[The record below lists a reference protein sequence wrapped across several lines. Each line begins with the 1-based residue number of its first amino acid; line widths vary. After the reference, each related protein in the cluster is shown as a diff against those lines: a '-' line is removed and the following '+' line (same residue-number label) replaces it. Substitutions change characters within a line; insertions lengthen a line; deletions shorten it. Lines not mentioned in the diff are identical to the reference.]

1 MNKRDVFSVIKDEYP
16 IFDEPPQG
24 DPIGVCEVCGG
35 RFQQYLNPRNNI
47 YSQYS
52 KCPKHKK
59 AAAKPKE
66 PDDSVI
72 QVTLDYTPHPAQQLI
87 HDSKAKYKIISAGN
101 RFGKDRATI
110 MEAIKYF
117 LECLNE
123 VRGTDLVP
131 TVYWWAIAPIDKIA
145 NQFWRE
151 LKKYFPKEFVVDISN
166 SDKTIYT
173 LYGGV
178 IEIRSAYNPEDLV
191 GVGLDIVTVT
201 EAARIADLETV
212 WTNLEAR
219 INSPGR
225 GKGGKGGIALLNS
238 SPIDMG
244 YFQKMFTWGQAE
256 SADSDPDF
264 ESWMFSAFDN
274 PAVEARYNEVTVDR
288 HGIALTRKERLR
300 RRIGDR
306 KFRQNW
312 LGEFIAD
319 GYKCFPHFKT
329 RCVAPLPPGT
339 EKQRDDYIRQ
349 WEQPEPYEAYV
360 VAYDPASINDIP
372 GIEVFDHSGKMKKAY
387 DMTGLG
393 WNQQYDKIAEVS
405 KAYNHAPAAFSRTGH
420 ETIEEELQKRGI
432 VCITFNEQGQN
443 KENFVSKLEGICES
457 GGMQV
462 LDDGSEVNTRVINQ
476 HCDYARIAHG
486 KSYSFGNVNEPHDDF
501 VSCSYIAFQAITT
514 PDETLP
520 YIGTIVGMRI

>member
-1 MNKRDVFSVIKDEYP
+1 MNKREVFSVIKDEYP
-16 IFDEPPQG
+16 AFDEPPKG
-24 DPIGVCEVCGG
+24 DPIGVCEICGK
-35 RFQQYLNPRNNI
+35 RFQQYLNPRNNT
-47 YSQYS
+47 YSQYG

-66 PDDSVI
+66 PDDGVI
-72 QVTLDYTPHPAQQLI
+72 QVTLNYIPHPAQQLI

-212 WTNLEAR
+212 WANLEAR

-225 GKGGKGGIALLNS
+225 GKGGGG
-238 SPIDMG
+238 
-244 YFQKMFTWGQAE
+244 
-256 SADSDPDF
+256 
-264 ESWMFSAFDN
+264 
-274 PAVEARYNEVTVDR
+274 R
-288 HGIALTRKERLR
+288 
-300 RRIGDR
+300 
-306 KFRQNW
+306 
-312 LGEFIAD
+312 
-319 GYKCFPHFKT
+319 
-329 RCVAPLPPGT
+329 
-339 EKQRDDYIRQ
+339 
-349 WEQPEPYEAYV
+349 
-360 VAYDPASINDIP
+360 
-372 GIEVFDHSGKMKKAY
+372 
-387 DMTGLG
+387 
-393 WNQQYDKIAEVS
+393 
-405 KAYNHAPAAFSRTGH
+405 
-420 ETIEEELQKRGI
+420 
-432 VCITFNEQGQN
+432 
-443 KENFVSKLEGICES
+443 
-457 GGMQV
+457 
-462 LDDGSEVNTRVINQ
+462 
-476 HCDYARIAHG
+476 
-486 KSYSFGNVNEPHDDF
+486 
-501 VSCSYIAFQAITT
+501 
-514 PDETLP
+514 
-520 YIGTIVGMRI
+520 